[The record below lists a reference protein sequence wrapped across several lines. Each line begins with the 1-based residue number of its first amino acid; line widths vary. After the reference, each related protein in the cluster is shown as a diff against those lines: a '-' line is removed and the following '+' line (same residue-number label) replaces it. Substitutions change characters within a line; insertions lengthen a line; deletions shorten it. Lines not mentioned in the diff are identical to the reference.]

1 MPLILT
7 ILKSRTIQGAV
18 VALAGWF
25 MQKYGVEPGA
35 VAEKIAEVATGAGA
49 LWGVYG
55 MRDAIKPM
63 VSSVSHV
70 DVTALLAPRKPRK
83 PRGPNKPKAQAAVA
97 TPIPANQE
105 KPSARE
111 IDAKLTGG
119 VKGAKP
125 VQSAVA

>member
-35 VAEKIAEVATGAGA
+35 VADKLAEVATGAGA
-49 LWGVYG
+49 LWSVYG

-63 VSSVSHV
+63 VPSVSHV
-70 DVTALLAPRKPRK
+70 DVTDFLKTRKPRK
-83 PRGPNKPKAQAAVA
+83 PRGPNKPKAQAAV
-97 TPIPANQE
+97 PAEQE
-105 KPSARE
+105 RPSTRE

>member
-35 VAEKIAEVATGAGA
+35 VADKLAEVATGAGA
-49 LWGVYG
+49 LWSVYG

-63 VSSVSHV
+63 VPTISQAEVEAMLV
-70 DVTALLAPRKPRK
+70 PPKKRK
-83 PRGPNKPKAQAAVA
+83 PRGPNKPKAAPVTEAPKS
-97 TPIPANQE
+97 TEQE
-105 KPSARE
+105 RPSARG
-111 IDAKLTGG
+111 IDAKLAGG
-119 VKGAKP
+119 SKQVN
-125 VQSAVA
+125 VV